1 MTEVIIP
8 IETKK
13 FYISCKHSDQIPK
26 VTMIDNK
33 ISMSS
38 DTKDDIKDDI
48 TDKKK
53 KKYVY
58 DKTIVHDYNQTYFNK
73 HKDIEIKCDICT
85 QTYKFYSKFNH
96 KNTKLHKMA
105 IQLRQNINNNN

>member
-73 HKDIEIKCDICT
+73 PFFSLQVSEE
-85 QTYKFYSKFNH
+85 
-96 KNTKLHKMA
+96 KNMPARMLFLLVNGQWQWHSGRTLA
-105 IQLRQNINNNN
+105 